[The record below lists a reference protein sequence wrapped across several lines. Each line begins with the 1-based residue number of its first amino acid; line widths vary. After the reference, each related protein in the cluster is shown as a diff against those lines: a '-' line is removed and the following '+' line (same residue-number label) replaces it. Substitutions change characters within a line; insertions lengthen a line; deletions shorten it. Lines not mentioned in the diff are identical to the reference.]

1 MTSDNS
7 NKKTVRLSDI
17 IIPKYQPLVNDKD
30 HMHKIIDSGRA
41 GTKSSFIAILAV
53 WMIVS
58 TPQTAV
64 IFMRKHHNKL
74 RKTVYKEVIRAIKRL
89 GLSKKKFIIKKS
101 PMEITYK
108 KNGNTIYFTG
118 SDSIDDTKGMIDEE
132 RVIRMVCL
140 DELTEFFDSGEGED
154 ELSNIEATF
163 VRGNDEHF
171 DMYYLFNP
179 PKNANAPI
187 MRWVKR
193 MEKRTDCIHIHSDY
207 RDVPIE
213 WLGKKLIAAAE
224 AMKKANQTLYE
235 WIWLGLCSGSA
246 ETVYYMFKKE
256 MIINSKS
263 FEDLIHVGI
272 SIDYGQ
278 LNATTYQAFGLNQST
293 MKIEGMDEYYH
304 SGRESGIQKP
314 PSEYAKDF
322 AKFYRHIED
331 LMNGGKTG
339 GQRKKIEA
347 VFIDPSARGLAEEIK
362 RILPEARIVPADNRV
377 ALGIER
383 TQKMFS
389 FLKLFLNR
397 SQEHLIDEMDLY
409 KYNKDLLDKGKEEV
423 IKQNDHCCDALRYYI
438 MGMWNYLK
446 MLLPYT
452 ERGDK

>member
-1 MTSDNS
+1 MTSNGS
-7 NKKTVRLSDI
+7 KKTVRLSDI
-17 IIPKYQPLVNDKD
+17 IIPKYQPLVNDKE

-89 GLSKKKFIIKKS
+89 GLSKKMFIIKKS

-193 MEKRTDCIHIHSDY
+193 MEKREDCIHIHSDY
-207 RDVPIE
+207 RDVPVS
-213 WLGKKLIAAAE
+213 WLGQKLIAAAE

-347 VFIDPSARGLAEEIK
+347 IFIDPSARGLAEEIK

>member
-1 MTSDNS
+1 MTSNGS
-7 NKKTVRLSDI
+7 KKTVRLSDI
-17 IIPKYQPLVNDKD
+17 IIPKYQPLVNDKE

-89 GLSKKKFIIKKS
+89 GLSKKMFIIKKS

-193 MEKRTDCIHIHSDY
+193 MEKREDCIHIHSDY
-207 RDVPIE
+207 RDVPVS
-213 WLGKKLIAAAE
+213 WLGQKLIAAAE

-347 VFIDPSARGLAEEIK
+347 IFIDPSARGLAEEIK

-438 MGMWNYLK
+438 MGMWYYLK

>member
-1 MTSDNS
+1 MIFN
-7 NKKTVRLSDI
+7 NRKTVRLSDI

>member
-1 MTSDNS
+1 MTSNS
-7 NKKTVRLSDI
+7 SKKTVRLSDI

-193 MEKRTDCIHIHSDY
+193 MEKRDDCIHIHSDY

-256 MIINSKS
+256 MIINSNS

-331 LMNGGKTG
+331 LMNGGKTSSH
-339 GQRKKIEA
+339 RKKIEA

>member
-1 MTSDNS
+1 MTSNGS
-7 NKKTVRLSDI
+7 KKTVRLSDI
-17 IIPKYQPLVNDKD
+17 IIPKYQPLVNDKE

-89 GLSKKKFIIKKS
+89 GLSKKMFIIKKS

-193 MEKRTDCIHIHSDY
+193 MEKREDCIHIHSDY
-207 RDVPIE
+207 RDVPVS
-213 WLGKKLIAAAE
+213 WLGQKLIAAAE

-256 MIINSKS
+256 MITDSKS

-304 SGRESGIQKP
+304 SGRESGTQKP

-322 AKFYRHIED
+322 VSFYKYIED

-389 FLKLFLNR
+389 FF
-397 SQEHLIDEMDLY
+397 
-409 KYNKDLLDKGKEEV
+409 
-423 IKQNDHCCDALRYYI
+423 
-438 MGMWNYLK
+438 
-446 MLLPYT
+446 
-452 ERGDK
+452 

>member
-1 MTSDNS
+1 MTSNS
-7 NKKTVRLSDI
+7 NRKTVRLSDI
-17 IIPKYQPLVNDKD
+17 IIPKYQPLVNDKE

-89 GLSKKKFIIKKS
+89 GLSKKMFIIKKS

>member
-1 MTSDNS
+1 MTSNGS
-7 NKKTVRLSDI
+7 KKTVRLSDI
-17 IIPKYQPLVNDKD
+17 IIPKYQPLVNDKE

-89 GLSKKKFIIKKS
+89 GLSKKMFIIKKS

-193 MEKRTDCIHIHSDY
+193 MEKREDCIHIHSDY

-347 VFIDPSARGLAEEIK
+347 IFIDPSARGLAEEIK

>member
-1 MTSDNS
+1 MIFN
-7 NKKTVRLSDI
+7 NRKTVRLSDI

-193 MEKRTDCIHIHSDY
+193 MEKRDDCIHIHSDY

-347 VFIDPSARGLAEEIK
+347 IFIDPSARGLAEEIK

>member
-1 MTSDNS
+1 MTSNGS
-7 NKKTVRLSDI
+7 KKTVRLSDI

-41 GTKSSFIAILAV
+41 GTKSSFIAILAA

-89 GLSKKKFIIKKS
+89 GLSKKMFIIKKS

-193 MEKRTDCIHIHSDY
+193 MEKRDDCIHIHSDY

-304 SGRESGIQKP
+304 SGRESGTQKP

-322 AKFYRHIED
+322 VSFYKYIED

-389 FLKLFLNR
+389 FFKLFLNR
-397 SQEHLIDEMDLY
+397 AQEHLIDEMDLY

-438 MGMWNYLK
+438 MGMWKYLK

>member
-1 MTSDNS
+1 MTSNGS
-7 NKKTVRLSDI
+7 KKTVRLSDI

-89 GLSKKKFIIKKS
+89 GLSKKMFIIKKS

-193 MEKRTDCIHIHSDY
+193 MEKRDDCIHIHSDY

-293 MKIEGMDEYYH
+293 MKIEGINEYYH

-322 AKFYRHIED
+322 ATFYKHIED

-389 FLKLFLNR
+389 FFKLFLNR
-397 SQEHLIDEMDLY
+397 TQEHLIDEMDLY

-438 MGMWNYLK
+438 MGMWKYLK